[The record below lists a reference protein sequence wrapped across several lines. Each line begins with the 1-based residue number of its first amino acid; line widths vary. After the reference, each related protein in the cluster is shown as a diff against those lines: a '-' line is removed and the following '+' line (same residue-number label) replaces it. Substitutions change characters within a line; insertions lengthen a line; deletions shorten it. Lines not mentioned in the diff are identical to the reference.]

1 MKTNII
7 SKLRFAAVSVAVAA
21 ISSASM
27 ADVTVSF
34 SRISYRK
41 AMEEIQKVSNLHFFY
56 NTSLKG
62 LDNKV
67 SLSVK
72 NASER
77 SALDRLFAGSQ
88 FDYTLKS
95 DNTVV
100 VYQKG
105 DSTKGETTNNVKEQK
120 DTGKKVKGVVT
131 DENGEPLVGVTVKVK
146 NSNKAVMTDLDGNY
160 SLNDLKKGD
169 VVELTY
175 VGYTPK
181 TVKIDN
187 SGSYDVSMQ
196 EMASD
201 LDDFVVVGYGSQKK
215 VNLTGAVS
223 VVTAKDLNGRPT
235 GNAAMALQGADPAL
249 NLTMGSGGPDSGTT
263 LNIRGA
269 TSINS
274 STPLV
279 LVDGVEMDLTRIN
292 ANDIESVSILKDAS
306 AAAVYGAKAS
316 AGVVLVTTKSGQND
330 QRARVSFDLKAGWK
344 RETTCTDYMTSGF
357 WQMWVGEQSMLN
369 DSGKRFLTEYQED
382 EYAQLWMRLD
392 DKVENLERPWAV
404 PTPDKHWMF
413 YANYDWYN
421 HYFRKNR
428 PMQDYNVSIRGG
440 SKKVNYYVSGRA
452 YLEDGMFNLQNDKF
466 KSFSFRAKLNAD
478 LTSWLRYRVNA
489 SFFNSHY
496 DHPGYYDLDN
506 FFYKAQLHTYA
517 AFLPTNPDGTS
528 IFQFAPGLVSTGTV
542 NVGAGYNALMNYGKH
557 KTVDRQNE
565 FLVKNAIE
573 IQPFPWWKIIG
584 EYAYLFRNTTR
595 ESRTMPVPF
604 SRTEGE
610 IEYVDKQY
618 NDAIFGDKF
627 YRNMTNTTRQTI
639 NAYMEF
645 TPSFGNHNF
654 KATVG
659 FNGEIYR
666 YLYFKAGRE
675 DLMSDDIN
683 SLTIA
688 TGNPTEITDKI
699 NNSVTYGIFGR
710 INYDYEGKYL
720 VEVSGRYD
728 GTSRFA
734 KHHRWGFF
742 PSASVGWRFSEE
754 KFFEPLQPIWSNGK
768 LRASYGMLGNQQV
781 GFYDYIL
788 EMTTNQGNNNV
799 TFDGE
804 DKIYYATVSDPV
816 ADDLTWEKVIT
827 YNLGLDLGF
836 FNNRLGVS
844 GDIYIRDTK
853 DMLTSGAQLPEVY
866 GAKVPNSNC
875 ANLRTKGYELSVNW
889 TDSFRLLGSPF
900 TYSVGAG
907 LGDQITKIT
916 KFDNPEKILGKH
928 YVGET
933 LGEIWGYRVE
943 GLFKTE
949 EEAQE
954 YQNNIECATYVHVAM
969 NSGPN
974 KGLHA
979 GDVKFIDLNGDG
991 AITPGNSKVGD
1002 SGDRVVIGNKRPRY
1016 NYNFRGSIQWKGI
1029 DISAFFQG
1037 VGKCNWYPSS
1047 ESRTFWGPYCRPYMA
1062 FVPADFLDKVW
1073 TEDNPDAYFP
1083 RLRTY
1088 QALSSKRALYV
1099 QNDRYLQDVSYLRL
1113 KNLTV
1118 GYTLPIWKNIFSELR
1133 VYFSAEN
1140 LAYWSPFKK
1149 HCKHIDPETA
1159 TKSGVKSGDGNTY
1172 GFSKS
1177 FTFGVNVT
1185 F

>member
-7 SKLRFAAVSVAVAA
+7 TKLRFAAVSVAVAA
-21 ISSASM
+21 ISSAAM
-27 ADVTVSF
+27 AEVTVSF
-34 SRISYRK
+34 SKISYRK

-56 NTSLKG
+56 NVSLKG
-62 LDNKV
+62 LDSKV

-77 SALDRLFAGSQ
+77 SALDKLFADSQ
-88 FDYTLKS
+88 LDYTLKN

-105 DSTKGETTNNVKEQK
+105 DATKGESRKNTKEQK
-120 DTGKKVKGVVT
+120 DSRKKIKGVVT
-131 DENGEPLVGVTVKVK
+131 DEKGEPLVGVTMKVR
-146 NSNKAVMTDLDGNY
+146 NSNKAVVTDLDGKF
-160 SLNDLKKGD
+160 SLEDLQKGD
-169 VVELTY
+169 VIELTY
-175 VGYTPK
+175 VGYAPK
-181 TVKIDN
+181 SVKIDD
-187 SGSYDVSMQ
+187 SSSYDIRLQ

-201 LDDFVVVGYGSQKK
+201 LDDVVVVGYGSQKK

-235 GNAAMALQGADPAL
+235 GNAATALQGADPSL
-249 NLTMGSGGPDSGTT
+249 NLSMGSGGPDSGVSV
-263 LNIRGA
+263 NIRGV
-269 TSINS
+269 TSINGG
-274 STPLV
+274 TPLI
-279 LVDGVEMDLTRIN
+279 LVDGVEMDLTRVN

-316 AGVVLVTTKSGQND
+316 AGVILVTTKSGQNNSK
-330 QRARVSFDLKAGWK
+330 ARVSFDLKAGWK
-344 RETTCTDYMTSGF
+344 RETTSSDYMTSGF
-357 WQMWVGEQSMLN
+357 WQMWVGEESMLN
-369 DSGKRFLTEYQED
+369 DSGKRFLTEYQEN

-392 DKVENLERPWAV
+392 DKVENPERPWAV

-452 YLEDGMFNLQNDKF
+452 YLEDGMFNISNDKF
-466 KSFSFRAKLNAD
+466 KSYSFRAKMNAE
-478 LTSWLRYRVNA
+478 LTNWLRYRVNA

-517 AFLPTNPDGTS
+517 AFLSTNPDGTS
-528 IFQFAPGLVSTGTV
+528 VFQFAPGLVSTGAV
-542 NVGAGYNALMNYGKH
+542 NVGAGYNAMMNYGKH

-573 IQPFPWWKIIG
+573 IQPFQWWKIIG
-584 EYAYLFRNTTR
+584 EYAYLFRNSTR
-595 ESRTMPVPF
+595 ENRTMPVPF

-675 DLMSDDIN
+675 DLMSDDVN

-699 NNSVTYGIFGR
+699 NNSVTYGYFGR
-710 INYDYEGKYL
+710 INYDYEGRYL
-720 VEVSGRYD
+720 LELSGRYD

-734 KHHRWGFF
+734 KGHRWGFF
-742 PSASVGWRFSEE
+742 PSASLGWRFSEE
-754 KFFEPLQPIWSNGK
+754 KFFEPLHPIWSNGK

-781 GFYDYIL
+781 GYYDYIL
-788 EMTTNQGNNNV
+788 EMTTNEGNNNI

-804 DKIYYATVSDPV
+804 EKIYYATVSDPV
-816 ADDLTWEKVIT
+816 ASDLTWEKVIT
-827 YNLGLDLGF
+827 YNIGLDLGF
-836 FNNRLGVS
+836 FSNRLGFS

-875 ANLRTKGYELSVNW
+875 ANLRTKGYELAVNW
-889 TDSFRLLGSPF
+889 TDNFQLLGSPF

-933 LGEIWGYRVE
+933 LGEIWGYRVD

-949 EEAQE
+949 EEARE

-979 GDVKFIDLNGDG
+979 GDVKFVDINGDG
-991 AITPGNSKVGD
+991 AITPGNNKVGD

-1016 NYNFRGSIQWKGI
+1016 NYNFRGNIQWKGI

-1047 ESRTFWGPYCRPYMA
+1047 EARTFWGPYCRPYMA
-1062 FVPADFLDKVW
+1062 FVPADFLDNVW

-1118 GYTLPIWKNIFSELR
+1118 GYTLPVWKNIFSELR
-1133 VYFSAEN
+1133 IYFSAEN

-1177 FTFGVNVT
+1177 FTFGLNVT